1 MKIYYV
7 YSPAIKHKMS
17 FSSAI
22 TYKFHHPPHGS
33 CSRLASTQIR
43 EEYIHVPAD
52 TYCKK
57 RAEILREF
65 LATGSIFATDE
76 YQRTLEAKARGNVA
90 AEVEMLSTGVIPTG
104 CTEQVVERTEQVA
117 ERRLS

>member
-1 MKIYYV
+1 
-7 YSPAIKHKMS
+7 
-17 FSSAI
+17 
-22 TYKFHHPPHGS
+22 
-33 CSRLASTQIR
+33 STQIR

-65 LATGSIFATDE
+65 LTTGLIFATDE
-76 YQRTLEAKARGNVA
+76 YQRTFETKARENVA
-90 AEVEMLSTGVIPTG
+90 AEVEMLNAGVIPTG